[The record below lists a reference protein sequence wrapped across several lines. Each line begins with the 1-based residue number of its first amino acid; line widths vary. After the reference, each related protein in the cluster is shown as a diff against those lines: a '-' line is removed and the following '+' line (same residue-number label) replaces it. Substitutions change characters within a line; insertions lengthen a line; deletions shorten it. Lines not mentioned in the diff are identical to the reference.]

1 MNSPIT
7 RLVKSIDSTN
17 AKNPYNQLLSW
28 HYERFNQVNFF
39 ITFLSF
45 ITRNSTIKIVDLIV
59 ARVRENLHVYP
70 IYMFKL
76 EKPYIF

>member
-39 ITFLSF
+39 IFFLSF
-45 ITRNSTIKIVDLIV
+45 IIYHRFIKKTALMNGIEYAFLFFTNSGCK
-59 ARVRENLHVYP
+59 
-70 IYMFKL
+70 
-76 EKPYIF
+76 